1 MWWDAE
7 PERKPAPDP
16 KPEPIDADADKAM
29 LSDQTAF
36 DAVAYEE
43 VSRFLMAAGRAAPNA
58 TRWAAQNFLLSS
70 EAGLP
75 LISDLDAR
83 SREDARFWAE
93 SATPGELQCYA
104 LAATDRLGAS
114 DAWFSTRQMKRLLAA
129 LWRRCAPAE
138 RAAFKNW
145 IDQND

>member
-7 PERKPAPDP
+7 PERQPEPDP
-16 KPEPIDADADKAM
+16 EPEPIDTDTDKAM
-29 LSDQTAF
+29 LSDQTAL

-83 SREDARFWAE
+83 SREDAWFWAE

-114 DAWFSTRQMKRLLAA
+114 DAWFSTRQMKRLLAS